1 MKKVFQDVIYLL
13 YRHYNGGG
21 TKSIAYESAIISV
34 AFLIL
39 IHLLQIKVL
48 VWGGGVTIGDN
59 RLLRFLSI
67 SIYFIPVYF
76 LLSWL
81 FTRKNTLEYSY
92 LGSLRKGYLFL
103 VLYLI
108 ATFSIL
114 TLIILYKKNML

>member
-1 MKKVFQDVIYLL
+1 MKKVFQNVIHLL

-21 TKSIAYESAIISV
+21 TKSIAYESAISSV
-34 AFLIL
+34 AFMIL

-48 VWGGGVTIGDN
+48 IWGGGVTVGSN

-81 FTRKNTLEYSY
+81 FTRQNTLEYQYS
-92 LGSLRKGYLFL
+92 GSLRKGYLYL

-108 ATFSIL
+108 ISFALLTF
-114 TLIILYKKNML
+114 IILYKKNKL